1 MASRNKQK
9 AEEAIADLKRETGK
23 EAIFLELDLADLR
36 SIKNTVHTFQS
47 YVKVP
52 DHGNFSLS
60 LIIFSQTRAASSH
73 LVQQRESCVHPLH

>member
-47 YVKVP
+47 YVKV
-52 DHGNFSLS
+52 
-60 LIIFSQTRAASSH
+60 LITEIS
-73 LVQQRESCVHPLH
+73 V